1 MGIPGGIMPGRG
13 GTPIVGMPGGIMPG
27 RGGMPI
33 GGMPIGMEA
42 RLPVTGALAITIRN
56 ELHFTGT
63 LASHERSARTAQTTH
78 GTSKSLRSGVQRSGG
93 HASSSDAAHT
103 RAGGSHLRRELRV
116 KERRETHILWRRSL
130 NLKGDNVLATEQHQ
144 SECVLLLTLFDR
156 AYDSQRERAKT
167 VGIDGRGLRFDSA
180 ELFAVAQNQ
189 VHVFVKGHK
198 RTDQRATIN

>member
-27 RGGMPI
+27 RGGIPI

-63 LASHERSARTAQTTH
+63 LASHEGSARTTETTH
-78 GTSKSLRSGVQRSGG
+78 GTSKSLRSGVQRSSG
-93 HASSSDAAHT
+93 HASSSDTAHT

-144 SECVLLLTLFDR
+144 SECVLLLALFNR
-156 AYDSQRERAKT
+156 AYDSQRDRTKT
-167 VGIDGRGLRFDSA
+167 VGIDGRGLRFDSS

>member
-63 LASHERSARTAQTTH
+63 LASHEGSARTAQTTH

-93 HASSSDAAHT
+93 HASSSDTAHT

-130 NLKGDNVLATEQHQ
+130 NLKGDDVLATEQPVRVC
-144 SECVLLLTLFDR
+144 SSPRALRSRLRLT
-156 AYDSQRERAKT
+156 ER
-167 VGIDGRGLRFDSA
+167 
-180 ELFAVAQNQ
+180 QNENRW
-189 VHVFVKGHK
+189 HRRP
-198 RTDQRATIN
+198 RTSI